1 MCFPKGLCSKPHR
14 FEINLVQSVVS
25 NTMHIASLYKFDSC
39 LFIRLFVCHLSF
51 TFFNGSWLN
60 QIKSKHHQTF
70 CILKYCSP
78 KLIKNALIRAWHLAH
93 THNMWKHGHNFVSF
107 CYFLPVIWSFEA
119 FPHWK
124 WKKDI
129 TLKKI
134 LIRHIILPSCH
145 H

>member
-1 MCFPKGLCSKPHR
+1 MNKPHR

-25 NTMHIASLYKFDSC
+25 NTMHIASLYKFGSC

-107 CYFLPVIWSFEA
+107 CYFFARYLKFWSLSSL
-119 FPHWK
+119 K
-124 WKKDI
+124 MKKRHHI
-129 TLKKI
+129 KK
-134 LIRHIILPSCH
+134 RYW
-145 H
+145 